1 MMLPWREARV
11 VGVFGDYV
19 GEALKGLRED
29 AQGCGV
35 RTITVMD
42 TGRLEAGRF
51 VYLQRRIAHAVDG
64 RVLLDLRF
72 AKPSRLRAM
81 LKVADF
87 GVAAFEGDQQFC
99 LIAEGDVA
107 IPIALPSEGA
117 QQ

>member
-1 MMLPWREARV
+1 MMLPREARV

-35 RTITVMD
+35 HAITVMD
-42 TGRLEAGRF
+42 AGRLEARRF
-51 VYLQRRIAHAVDG
+51 VCLQRRIANAIDG

-72 AKPSRLRAM
+72 AKPSRLKEM
-81 LKVADF
+81 LKVADC
-87 GVAAFEGDQQFC
+87 GVAAFEDGQQFY
-99 LIAEGDVA
+99 LIAEGDLV
-107 IPIALPSEGA
+107 IPISLRSERT